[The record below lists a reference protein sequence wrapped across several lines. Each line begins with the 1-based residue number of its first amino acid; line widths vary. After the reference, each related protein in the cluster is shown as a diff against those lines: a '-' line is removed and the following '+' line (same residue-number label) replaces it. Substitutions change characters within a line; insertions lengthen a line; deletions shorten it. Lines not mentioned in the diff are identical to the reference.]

1 MPQKDKDVLLTDV
14 KRVLKRNIEP
24 EIYRKF
30 SHFVYLT
37 TPIIEPIPGPYSM
50 YYMYKDG
57 LAIATNALC
66 INEWLT
72 LHNLPTRRPFA
83 QFTIDH
89 RIKANI
95 GMDIDNRT
103 PEWTGTNRP
112 PPVPRMPIIK
122 HSEIR
127 ETVWD
132 LYTNQNF
139 STTDIAR
146 ALDCT
151 LPNIYYH
158 IKKKQKELDIIA
170 WLVYTK

>member
-37 TPIIEPIPGPYSM
+37 TPMIEPIPGPYSM

-57 LAIATNALC
+57 LAVATNALC

-103 PEWTGTNRP
+103 PEWTGAAKP
-112 PPVPRMPIIK
+112 PKPPKMIIIK
-122 HSEIR
+122 HSKIR
-127 ETVWD
+127 ETIWD
-132 LYTNQNF
+132 LYSNQNI
-139 STTDIAR
+139 STGEIAR

-151 LPNIYYH
+151 RPNVYYH
-158 IKKKQKELDIIA
+158 IKKKQKELDTTA
-170 WLVYTK
+170 